1 MKDKEDPPRKEIQIK
16 VIAWRPSNPSDVAY
30 ENEDLCRHGVVGYWS
45 SGAENVEFFFSPP
58 SALKKIRAKPL
69 RLVRGLWFF
78 WISAHRINIQMNCSN
93 YIYSNYIYIYDIY
106 MIYIYIY
113 DIYIYIYI
121 MISKK
126 HVCQKHFF
134 VFDFLT
140 MIVNCCLL
148 FDDLLTDFSLRKG
161 EGCFW
166 PLSRT
171 WQEPK
176 FTSEETK
183 ELMTKPAP
191 WQSQ

>member
-1 MKDKEDPPRKEIQIK
+1 MEAQQSQWCGIWKWGF
-16 VIAWRPSNPSDVAY
+16 VPSWS
-30 ENEDLCRHGVVGYWS
+30 CRILVLRSAECGV
-45 SGAENVEFFFSPP
+45 FFSPP

-93 YIYSNYIYIYDIY
+93 YIYSNIF
-106 MIYIYIY
+106 
-113 DIYIYIYI
+113 
-121 MISKK
+121 
-126 HVCQKHFF
+126 FF